1 MAAASTSALLRRRV
15 CGSSEWLPVTVMDIA
30 RPMIAMTIISSMRV
44 KPSGLGIGD
53 VSLVAVDVR
62 VIGFAALDAVRAKGN
77 DVVLAAAL
85 LDVLHAVA
93 PGVVELVLAVDIGLA
108 QVLLAGLEQ

>member
-30 RPMIAMTIISSMRV
+30 RPMIAITIISSMRV
-44 KPSGLGIGD
+44 KPPWLGLGARD
-53 VSLVAVDVR
+53 VRLVAVDVR
-62 VIGFAALDAVRAKGN
+62 VIGFAALDAVGAQGN
-77 DVVLAAAL
+77 DVVLAAAQ

-93 PGVVELVLAVDIGLA
+93 PGVVELVLAVD
-108 QVLLAGLEQ
+108 VGLEIGRAHV